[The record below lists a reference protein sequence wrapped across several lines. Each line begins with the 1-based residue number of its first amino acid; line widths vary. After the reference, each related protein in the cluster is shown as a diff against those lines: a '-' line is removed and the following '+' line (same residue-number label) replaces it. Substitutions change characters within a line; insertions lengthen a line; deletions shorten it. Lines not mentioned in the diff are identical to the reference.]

1 MSRCYRMTV
10 GLPLSMLAA
19 AVVLSS
25 LVAAGPS
32 RAEQRLESVGDLN
45 SLTSAESPFGSR
57 NAAGSGFELIVAESS
72 PQSAST
78 GPAISDQAILRLTGM
93 YYLALSEGR
102 AADAV
107 ALEEALVAF
116 GAPPSRPAPPP
127 PNPAASQ
134 ALDLR
139 ELRRFAPLAVR
150 VRVTGSTSGAVWGTD
165 VYTDDSAL
173 GAAAVHAGL
182 VEPGVT
188 SDLVVFIEGMR
199 DAFSGSVR
207 HGVHS
212 SQYGAWG
219 GSFRLGPVSEMP
231 DAPRLVMPVA
241 DGRTDPSN
249 AQNAVYLTSLA
260 GQDELKTGLRIV
272 TILTGNQSG
281 SIWGTGAYTSDSSL
295 TAAAVHA
302 GVLENGQTGPV
313 MILIAP
319 GQDSYEGSTQHGVTS
334 NNWGNYYESF
344 RVLPLRSGPAK
355 KGRRPAKR
363 ELPVRQYSRE

>member
-1 MSRCYRMTV
+1 MSRCYQMSV
-10 GLPLSMLAA
+10 GLTLSMLAA
-19 AVVLSS
+19 AVALSS
-25 LVAAGPS
+25 LVDAGPS
-32 RAEQRLESVGDLN
+32 RAEQQLESVGEVD
-45 SLTSAESPFGSR
+45 SLSGAEPPFDSR
-57 NAAGSGFELIVAESS
+57 NASGSGFELIVAESS
-72 PQSAST
+72 PQTVSV
-78 GPAISDQAILRLTGM
+78 GPAISDQSILRLTGM

-107 ALEEALVAF
+107 ALEEALAAF
-116 GAPPSRPAPPP
+116 GSPPSRPAPQL

-150 VRVTGSTSGAVWGTD
+150 VRVTGSTSGAVWGAD
-165 VYTDDSAL
+165 VYTDDSSL

-188 SDLVVFIEGMR
+188 KDVVVFIEGSR
-199 DAFSGSVR
+199 DAFSGSAR

-212 SQYGAWG
+212 SQYGSWG

-231 DAPRLVMPVA
+231 DAPRLIMPVA
-241 DGRTDPSN
+241 DSRTDPSN
-249 AQNAVYLTSLA
+249 PQNAVYLTNLA
-260 GQDELKTGLRIV
+260 GQDELKPGLRIV
-272 TILTGNQSG
+272 TFLAGNQSG

-295 TAAAVHA
+295 TAAAVHS
-302 GVLENGQTGPV
+302 GVLEVGQTGPV

-319 GQDSYEGSTQHGVTS
+319 GQDSYEGSTQHGITS

-344 RVLPLRSGPAK
+344 RVLPLRGGAAM

-363 ELPVRQYSRE
+363 EPPVREYPR